1 MYSVA
6 KPKRF
11 NIKTFLF
18 LFFASPKEKRLFQYV
33 FFAHVKKEKISY
45 KKRGLFQYVNFSIID
60 LFKAKKFKVVFGL
73 FKNFLA
79 CFGSFCVRQNER

>member
-18 LFFASPKEKRLFQYV
+18 LFFASPKKRTKERGLFQYV
-33 FFAHVKKEKISY
+33 FFRLSEKPEEAVKFPEVPEIFNTPSSFSLKKEGNLWLSVK
-45 KKRGLFQYVNFSIID
+45 
-60 LFKAKKFKVVFGL
+60 
-73 FKNFLA
+73 
-79 CFGSFCVRQNER
+79 